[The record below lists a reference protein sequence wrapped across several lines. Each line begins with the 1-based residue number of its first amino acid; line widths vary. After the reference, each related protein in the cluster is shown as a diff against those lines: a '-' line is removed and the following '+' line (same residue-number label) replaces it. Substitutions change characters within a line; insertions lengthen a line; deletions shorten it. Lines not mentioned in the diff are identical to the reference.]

1 VLQTV
6 RCQHEGATRPFYVG
20 AATRTCIPGGRPER
34 RALAER
40 RRAHFLELYDSGR
53 WKYYYS
59 ETEFLYRLREA
70 IRLSDRWAEIAP
82 PPADEMEPDRPSVS
96 TDKARTAA

>member
-1 VLQTV
+1 MSARLPAHAFQAVAQKW
-6 RCQHEGATRPFYVG
+6 
-20 AATRTCIPGGRPER
+20 

-53 WKYYYS
+53 WKYYYN

>member
-1 VLQTV
+1 MSAQLPAHAFQVVAQKW
-6 RCQHEGATRPFYVG
+6 
-20 AATRTCIPGGRPER
+20 

-40 RRAHFLELYDSGR
+40 RRAHFLELYDSRR
-53 WKYYYS
+53 WKHYYS
-59 ETEFLYRLREA
+59 ETQFLYRLREA

-82 PPADEMEPDRPSVS
+82 PPADEMEPDHPSAF